1 MFKIKNFNFGL
12 FFAWFL
18 LVSCGIV
25 MIYTASVSSYGEF
38 TEVNN
43 YYIKQLIFFIIIIP
57 IFFLIQK
64 TPYFIIDTLIVP
76 GYFLSLLLLVI
87 VLFTPEVNGSHR
99 WIQIG
104 GYSFQPSEFAKI
116 MTILMVSK
124 YIAIP
129 HQGDAKK
136 ILWGFGITLLPVFL
150 IIIEPDF
157 GTTLVFM
164 VALFAMLIAAK
175 VPFIYLL
182 ILIAPILTI
191 SLVIASPY
199 ASIAFIILFALILYK
214 IRFNWIIQATS
225 ALVNI
230 FGSIIFW
237 QFLKP
242 YQINRILTFIDPY
255 RDPLGGG
262 YQVIQAKIAI
272 GSGGFWGK
280 GFLQGTQ
287 KNLNFLPE
295 HHTDFIFSVI
305 GEEMGF
311 LFSLL
316 LLLLFFYL
324 LYKII
329 ISIDKIHILER
340 KIATVGIFAFIFFQ
354 LFVNIGMNIGMIPT
368 TGVPLPYISY
378 GGSNLLIN
386 SLSIALIQK
395 YLVEKGFMK

>member
-25 MIYTASVSSYGEF
+25 MIYTASVSSYGAF

-43 YYIKQLIFFIIIIP
+43 YYVKQLIFFIIIIP

-64 TPYFIIDTLIVP
+64 IPYFIIDTLIVP
-76 GYFLSLLLLVI
+76 GYILSLLLLVI

-136 ILWGFGITLLPVFL
+136 IMMGFGITLLPVFL

-164 VALFAMLIAAK
+164 VALFAMLMAAK

-242 YQINRILTFIDPY
+242 YQINRILTFIDPT

-311 LFSLL
+311 LFSLF

-340 KIATVGIFAFIFFQ
+340 KIAAVGIFAFIFFQ
-354 LFVNIGMNIGMIPT
+354 LFVNIGMNIGIIPT

>member
-25 MIYTASVSSYGEF
+25 MIYTASVSSYGAF

-43 YYIKQLIFFIIIIP
+43 YYVKQLIFFIIIIP

-64 TPYFIIDTLIVP
+64 IPYFIIDTLIVP
-76 GYFLSLLLLVI
+76 GYILSLLLLVI

-104 GYSFQPSEFAKI
+104 GYSFQASEFAKI

-136 ILWGFGITLLPVFL
+136 IMMGFGITLLPVFL

-164 VALFAMLIAAK
+164 VALFAMLMAAK

-242 YQINRILTFIDPY
+242 YQINRILTFIDPT

-311 LFSLL
+311 LFSLF

-340 KIATVGIFAFIFFQ
+340 KIAAVGIFAFIFFQ
-354 LFVNIGMNIGMIPT
+354 LFVNIGMNIGIIPT

>member
-25 MIYTASVSSYGEF
+25 MIYTASVSSYGAF

-43 YYIKQLIFFIIIIP
+43 YYVKQLIFFIIIIP

-64 TPYFIIDTLIVP
+64 IPYFIIDTLIVP
-76 GYFLSLLLLVI
+76 GYILSLLLLVI

-104 GYSFQPSEFAKI
+104 GYSFQASEFAKI

-136 ILWGFGITLLPVFL
+136 IMMGFGITLLPVFL

-164 VALFAMLIAAK
+164 VALFAMLMAAK

-242 YQINRILTFIDPY
+242 YQINRILTFIDPT

-311 LFSLL
+311 LFSLF

-340 KIATVGIFAFIFFQ
+340 KIAAVGIFAFIFFQ
-354 LFVNIGMNIGMIPT
+354 LFVNIGMNIGIIPT
-368 TGVPLPYISY
+368 TGVPLPFISY